1 MHSYCIIT
9 FGNFLSKE
17 CTEITLRAFR
27 DFYEDMT
34 PKHKK
39 KLSLVVIEDPDNFM
53 DVNNQT
59 KSLNIQHVTHVISR
73 FDLKSIEIEMNKAS
87 IFIFNDST
95 KTYKI
100 IPQILS
106 YGLPI
111 VCIDQF
117 NKIENLD
124 HTCGII
130 LKFRSL
136 ESTIIDVTSVIKMLY
151 FDKEALKVL
160 QKGAKTKYRKEF
172 SWGGTSSSDKVK
184 V

>member
-1 MHSYCIIT
+1 MHSYNVIT
-9 FGNFLSKE
+9 FGNFLSTE
-17 CTEITLRAFR
+17 CTEITLRSFR
-27 DFYEDMT
+27 DFYDEVT

-39 KLSLVVIEDPDNFM
+39 KLNLVIIEDPDHFM
-53 DVNNQT
+53 DINRQT
-59 KSLNIQHVTHVISR
+59 KDLGIQHVTHVISR
-73 FDLKSIEIEMNKAS
+73 FDLKSIEIEMGNAS
-87 IFIFNDST
+87 IFVFNDST

-106 YGLPI
+106 YSLPI

-130 LKFRSL
+130 VKYRSK
-136 ESTIIDVTSVIKMLY
+136 ESTTIDITEVVKMLY
-151 FDKEALKVL
+151 FDREALKVL
-160 QKGAKTKYRKEF
+160 RKGAKAKYRKEF
-172 SWGGTSSSDKVK
+172 SWGGTSSSEKVK